1 MAGREV
7 TSIVDM
13 IVDALPR
20 KATAK
25 EVTAARKAVEK
36 AASLAAEIPKPGTT
50 ITVPGL
56 PPTRV
61 QKGKLDPMGYSA
73 TKLTRPVEAY
83 TPTVKQTNTP
93 NLPRRFITMEDLEG
107 GLILPLY
114 GDRSA
119 AGGLLARIGDIDLQR
134 AYALE
139 GGVDF
144 MRAQANQIDDAVWAS
159 APSITKSLIKAA
171 QDARLAARKRGEDP
185 QVYGV
190 TMSMAPN
197 ALDFASF
204 TPRVAADLAQQFMT
218 KGSAKKFDALMRQN
232 PDMKDWPGMM
242 SPDLDQ
248 WFLTAKTKQRKIFL
262 RTLDKD
268 NVRKDLN
275 LPPDIVAAA
284 RYAVTDPTQRAM
296 PSGYGGLG
304 ISRLD
309 LDRPFV
315 DNPKVPHST
324 YGSQMRGEYV
334 GGLLAPMRQED
345 LMRDAFSKY
354 FSPNYVD
361 TKGAVGALS
370 PANATYAIKTQLPV
384 QKVDAQMVDHYMMML
399 EDMRSKGLID

>member
-1 MAGREV
+1 MAGRGIGD
-7 TSIVDM
+7 IVDL
-13 IVDALPR
+13 ILEALPS
-20 KATAK
+20 KATQK
-25 EVTAARKAVEK
+25 EVSTARKAVEK
-36 AASLAAEIPKPGTT
+36 AASPASKIPKPGTQV
-50 ITVPGL
+50 TVPGL

-61 QKGKLDPMGYSA
+61 QKEKLDPMGYSG
-73 TKLTRPVEAY
+73 TKLTRPIEAY
-83 TPTVKQTNTP
+83 TPTLQQTNTP
-93 NLPRRFITMEDLEG
+93 NLPRKTVTMEDLEG

-119 AGGLLARIGDIDLQR
+119 AGGLLTRVGDIDLQR
-134 AYALE
+134 AYEVE

-144 MRAQANQIDDAVWAS
+144 MRALANQVDDAVWAS
-159 APSITKSLIKAA
+159 APHITK
-171 QDARLAARKRGEDP
+171 RLVDAARTAAEASGGAP
-185 QVYGV
+185 IYG
-190 TMSMAPN
+190 TTISMAPD

-204 TPRVAADLAQQFMT
+204 TPRVAADLAQQYMT
-218 KGSAKKFDALMRQN
+218 KGSAKKFDDLLRQN
-232 PDMKDWPGMM
+232 PDMKDWPGVM

-248 WFLTAKTKQRKIFL
+248 WLLNAETKQRKAFL

-268 NVRKDLN
+268 KVRKDLN

-309 LDRPFV
+309 IDRPFV
-315 DNPKVPHST
+315 DAPQAPHST

-334 GGLLAPMRQED
+334 GGLLAPVRQED
-345 LMRDAFSKY
+345 LLRDAFSY
-354 FSPNYVD
+354 YLSPSYVD

-370 PANATYAIKTQLPV
+370 PANATYAAKTQLPL
-384 QKVDAQMVDHYMMML
+384 QRVDAQMVDHYMMML